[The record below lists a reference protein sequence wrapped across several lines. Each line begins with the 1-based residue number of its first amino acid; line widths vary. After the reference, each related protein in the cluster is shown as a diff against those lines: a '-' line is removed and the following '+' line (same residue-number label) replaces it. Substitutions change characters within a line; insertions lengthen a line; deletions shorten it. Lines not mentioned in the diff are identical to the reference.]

1 MSGLQDIGF
10 YIQIPA
16 SRVSV
21 FPDGT
26 RETDFES
33 MDEHDPEVLMSLFKQ
48 GETVGLQYL
57 SSFELFYHLGSHYHL
72 CRKKMCSVKT

>member
-1 MSGLQDIGF
+1 M
-10 YIQIPA
+10 
-16 SRVSV
+16 

-48 GETVGLQYL
+48 GETVLMVCNIYPPL
-57 SSFELFYHLGSHYHL
+57 SSSIILEIIII
-72 CRKKMCSVKT
+72 CAEKRCAQ